1 MNIASVSPSMEGMPA
16 GSMTVRVQ
24 GERSA
29 PVQSGQV
36 ANPEM
41 IAGTQTSEAAAAAGQ
56 VAGSQ
61 RTGED
66 AAGQQQPGER
76 QPSEA
81 EIQEAID
88 EVRRVIEPVARN
100 LRFSVDDDTNLT
112 LIKVVDSATDEVI
125 RQIPSEEMVA
135 IAKAI
140 DKLQGMLQQG
150 VLLRDKA

>member
-1 MNIASVSPSMEGMPA
+1 MNITSVSPNMEGMPA
-16 GSMTVRVQ
+16 GSLTVRVQ
-24 GERSA
+24 GDRSA
-29 PVQSGQV
+29 PVQPVQ
-36 ANPEM
+36 ATDPEM
-41 IAGTQTSEAAAAAGQ
+41 IAGTQTADAAAAAGQ
-56 VAGSQ
+56 VAGNQ
-61 RTGED
+61 QTGED
-66 AAGQQQPGER
+66 AAQQQPGGH

-100 LRFSVDDDTNLT
+100 LQFSVDDDTNLT

>member
-1 MNIASVSPSMEGMPA
+1 MNITSVSPNMEGMPA
-16 GSMTVRVQ
+16 GSLTVRVQ
-24 GERSA
+24 GDRSA
-29 PVQSGQV
+29 PVQPVQ
-36 ANPEM
+36 ATDPEM
-41 IAGTQTSEAAAAAGQ
+41 IAGTQTADAAAAAGQ
-56 VAGSQ
+56 VAGGTQ
-61 RTGED
+61 TKEGD
-66 AAGQQQPGER
+66 VQQQANR
-76 QPSEA
+76 QPSES

>member
-16 GSMTVRVQ
+16 GSLTVRTQ

-36 ANPEM
+36 ADPEM
-41 IAGTQTSEAAAAAGQ
+41 IAGTQTADAAAAAGQ
-56 VAGSQ
+56 VAGGQ
-61 RTGED
+61 RAGEY
-66 AAGQQQPGER
+66 AQQQPGGH

-100 LRFSVDDDTNLT
+100 LQFSVDDDTNLT

>member
-16 GSMTVRVQ
+16 GSLTVRTQ

-36 ANPEM
+36 ADPEM
-41 IAGTQTSEAAAAAGQ
+41 IAGTQTADAAAAAGQ
-56 VAGSQ
+56 VAGNQ
-61 RTGED
+61 QTGED
-66 AAGQQQPGER
+66 AAQQQPGGH

-100 LRFSVDDDTNLT
+100 LQFSVDDDTNLT

-135 IAKAI
+135 IAKSI

>member
-1 MNIASVSPSMEGMPA
+1 MNITSVSPNMEGMPA
-16 GSMTVRVQ
+16 GSLTVRVQ
-24 GERSA
+24 GDRSA
-29 PVQSGQV
+29 PVQPVQ
-36 ANPEM
+36 ATDPEM
-41 IAGTQTSEAAAAAGQ
+41 IAGTQTADAAAAAGQ
-56 VAGSQ
+56 VAGSTQ
-61 RTGED
+61 TKEGD
-66 AAGQQQPGER
+66 VQQQANR
-76 QPSEA
+76 QPSES

-100 LRFSVDDDTNLT
+100 LQFSVDDDTNLT

>member
-24 GERSA
+24 GERSS

-36 ANPEM
+36 ADPEM
-41 IAGTQTSEAAAAAGQ
+41 IAGTQTADAAAAAGQ
-56 VAGSQ
+56 VAGGQ
-61 RTGED
+61 RAGED
-66 AAGQQQPGER
+66 AAQQQPGGH
-76 QPSEA
+76 QPSES

-100 LRFSVDDDTNLT
+100 LQFSVDDDTNLT

>member
-1 MNIASVSPSMEGMPA
+1 
-16 GSMTVRVQ
+16 
-24 GERSA
+24 
-29 PVQSGQV
+29 
-36 ANPEM
+36 M

-56 VAGSQ
+56 VAGGQ
-61 RTGED
+61 RAGED
-66 AAGQQQPGER
+66 AAQQQPGGH

-100 LRFSVDDDTNLT
+100 LQFSVDDDTNLT

>member
-16 GSMTVRVQ
+16 GSLTVRTQ

-36 ANPEM
+36 ADPEM
-41 IAGTQTSEAAAAAGQ
+41 IAGTQTADAAAAAGQ
-56 VAGSQ
+56 VAGG
-61 RTGED
+61 RRAGED
-66 AAGQQQPGER
+66 AQQQPGGH

-100 LRFSVDDDTNLT
+100 LQFSVDDDTNLT

>member
-36 ANPEM
+36 ADPEM
-41 IAGTQTSEAAAAAGQ
+41 IAGTQTSDAAAAAGQ
-56 VAGSQ
+56 VAGGQ
-61 RTGED
+61 RAGED
-66 AAGQQQPGER
+66 AAQQQPGGH
-76 QPSEA
+76 QPNEA

-88 EVRRVIEPVARN
+88 EVRRVIEPMARN
-100 LRFSVDDDTNLT
+100 LQFSVDDDTNLT

>member
-1 MNIASVSPSMEGMPA
+1 MYMRNSIFF
-16 GSMTVRVQ
+16 
-24 GERSA
+24 
-29 PVQSGQV
+29 
-36 ANPEM
+36 
-41 IAGTQTSEAAAAAGQ
+41 AAALTLLAACQ
-56 VAGSQ
+56 
-61 RTGED
+61 
-66 AAGQQQPGER
+66 
-76 QPSEA
+76 A

-88 EVRRVIEPVARN
+88 EVRRAIEPMARN